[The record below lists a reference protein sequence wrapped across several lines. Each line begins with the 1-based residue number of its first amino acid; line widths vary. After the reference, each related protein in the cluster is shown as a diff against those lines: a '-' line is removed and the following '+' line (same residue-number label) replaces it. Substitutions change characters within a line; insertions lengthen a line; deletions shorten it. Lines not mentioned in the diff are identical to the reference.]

1 MVIFGDYSILITI
14 DRPEWLYGDP
24 TIDHLKINAESFFFF
39 LILHRIYI
47 VLPGFVDG
55 LFFSIQNN
63 DLVINKSFWHN

>member
-63 DLVINKSFWHN
+63 DLVINKSF